1 MSSIIRRKELFLSTS
16 GAGHGRQNNT
26 LIVEEGSDCQRDDQS
41 KILSRNRSM
50 RSCQYSECALTVV
63 RTYNALLCFKHKV
76 IGPIVTGQCFLPFY
90 LQWSQIQKELVRTSL
105 SSKIFSSFRRRVD
118 RAGFDLILGDRADGE
133 ILSRFVGKPS
143 CKICW
148 ASRVRQHRIGVRD

>member
-41 KILSRNRSM
+41 DLLSTNRSM
-50 RSCQYSECALTVV
+50 RSCQYPECALG
-63 RTYNALLCFKHKV
+63 RSTYVQC
-76 IGPIVTGQCFLPFY
+76 PIVTGQCFLPFY

-148 ASRVRQHRIGVRD
+148 ASRVRQHRIGVRDETSMAVSK